1 MKKVIDISLTGVLFH
16 LEEDAYDD
24 LKKYLKAIRKSLTEM
39 EDTDEIMH
47 EIEARIAELL
57 LEKQNF
63 PEQVI
68 NKQNIIDVITIM
80 GKPEDYNVREEKT
93 VIYKNT
99 KKKKSLFRD
108 VDRSVLG
115 GVAAGL
121 AHYLGM
127 NIIIVRLIFII
138 LLFASSGT
146 MILVYLILWIVIP
159 KAKTASD
166 KLKMRG
172 EDVNVEKI
180 IQEITTDNSNDK

>member
-1 MKKVIDISLTGVLFH
+1 
-16 LEEDAYDD
+16 
-24 LKKYLKAIRKSLTEM
+24 
-39 EDTDEIMH
+39 
-47 EIEARIAELL
+47 
-57 LEKQNF
+57 
-63 PEQVI
+63 
-68 NKQNIIDVITIM
+68 
-80 GKPEDYNVREEKT
+80 
-93 VIYKNT
+93 
-99 KKKKSLFRD
+99 
-108 VDRSVLG
+108 
-115 GVAAGL
+115 L

-127 NIIIVRLIFII
+127 NIIIVRLLFII

>member
-127 NIIIVRLIFII
+127 NIIIVRLLFII

-159 KAKTASD
+159 KAKTVSD

>member
-93 VIYKNT
+93 VIYKKT

-108 VDRSVLG
+108 FDRSVFG